1 MKTLLLSA
9 RSLVVVGA
17 TCASLVLGCA
27 GEDGATG
34 PQGEMGAPG
43 ERGAPG
49 EVGEPGATGPQG
61 ETGATGAQGE
71 MGADGEPGD
80 DGATGAMGVMGTMG
94 DPGAPGSDGDD
105 APIRPAGLQ
114 LGFLGRYE
122 TGSFDEA
129 AAEIVAY
136 DTETSRVFVVNAQDQ
151 TVDVLD
157 IANPATPSLVDTIVV
172 SDAAPLASL
181 GPANSVAVSNGL
193 LAVAI
198 ESDPKTDDGLVAFYD
213 TDTLELL
220 GTATVGALPDMLTFT
235 PDGARVLVAN
245 EGEPNDDYSVD
256 PEGSIS
262 VITVPTTFGG
272 AITVQAATFAD
283 FDADIA
289 ELRTAGVRIFGPG
302 ASVSQDLEPE
312 YIALSA
318 DGTTAYVT
326 LQENNAIAVVDVA
339 TASVVDVLALGLKNH
354 NLLGNEFDPS
364 DRDNGTFLRN
374 WPVFGMY
381 MPDAIAAYEVAGET
395 YLVTAN
401 EGDSREWGATVD
413 AARVGSLTLD
423 ATAFPNAAALQANA
437 ALGRLNVSRYTGD
450 TDNDG
455 DIDVLHS
462 LGGRSFSIWSAS
474 NGALVYDSGNEFE
487 LRLAKRL
494 GANFNSNHTSNGSG
508 ESRSDDK
515 GPEPEAVTLANIGGS
530 TFAFI
535 GLERTSGVM
544 VYDITL
550 PETPRF
556 VSFASSRNF
565 GVDFD
570 GDVPSELS
578 EAGDLGPESVVFIPA
593 SDSPTDQA
601 LLVVGNEVSG
611 TTAFFSV
618 TPVYGFIE

>member
-1 MKTLLLSA
+1 
-9 RSLVVVGA
+9 
-17 TCASLVLGCA
+17 
-27 GEDGATG
+27 
-34 PQGEMGAPG
+34 MGLPG
-43 ERGAPG
+43 ERGETG
-49 EVGEPGATGPQG
+49 QQGVQGEPGATGAMGAMGPQG
-61 ETGATGAQGE
+61 EPGTNGA
-71 MGADGEPGD
+71 PGD
-80 DGATGAMGVMGTMG
+80 TGMQGPMGTMGTMG
-94 DPGAPGSDGDD
+94 DMGDPGVPGEDGLD

-136 DTETSRVFVVNAQDQ
+136 DPETSRVFVVNAQAQ

-157 IANPATPSLVDTIVV
+157 IMNPTTPTLVDTIAV
-172 SDAAPLASL
+172 SEAAPLASL

-198 ESDPKTDDGLVAFYD
+198 EADPKTDDGIVAFYD
-213 TDTLELL
+213 ADSLDLL
-220 GTATVGALPDMLTFT
+220 GTATVGAQPDMLTFT
-235 PDGARVLVAN
+235 PNGARVIVAN

-262 VITVPTTFGG
+262 IITVPTTFGG
-272 AITVQAATFAD
+272 TIAVQEATFAD
-283 FDADIA
+283 FDADVA
-289 ELRTAGVRIFGPG
+289 ELRAAGVRIFGPG
-302 ASVSQDLEPE
+302 ATVSQDLEPE
-312 YIALSA
+312 YVALSA
-318 DGTTAYVT
+318 DGSTAYVT
-326 LQENNAIAVVDVA
+326 LQENNAIAIVDVA
-339 TASVVDVLALGLKNH
+339 TAAVVDVLPLGLKNH
-354 NLLGNEFDPS
+354 NLLGNELDPS
-364 DRDNGTFLRN
+364 DRDNGVFLRN

-381 MPDAIAAYEVAGET
+381 MPDAVAAYEVAGET

-401 EGDSREWGATVD
+401 EGDSREWGAVED
-413 AARVGSLTLD
+413 AARVSSLTLD
-423 ATAFPNAAALQANA
+423 ATAFPNAAALQDNA
-437 ALGRLNVSRYTGD
+437 ALGRLSVSSYTGD
-450 TDNDG
+450 TDGDG

-462 LGGRSFSIWSAS
+462 LGGRSFSIWNAAS
-474 NGALVYDSGNEFE
+474 GALVYDSGNEFE

-508 ESRSDDK
+508 ETRSDDK

-535 GLERTSGVM
+535 ALERTSGVM

-556 VSFASSRNF
+556 VSFATSRNF
-565 GVDFD
+565 DVDFD
-570 GDVPSELS
+570 GDVASELS

-593 SDSPTDQA
+593 SESPTGQA
-601 LLVVGNEVSG
+601 LLVMGNEISG
-611 TTAFFSV
+611 TTALYSV